1 MEYSFN
7 NRELSWLSF
16 NMRVLKQAEDRN
28 VPLLSR
34 LQFLGIFASNL
45 DEFFK
50 VRVANLMRLSRESG
64 RKRSDKAA
72 AELSPRQLLAEI
84 SRRTERAERIFD
96 ATCRQV
102 MAEIGSAGIAI
113 IGEDSLSA
121 RQRDFCREYFSSTV
135 APRLSPIILRKSARI
150 PYLSDDKSYLAVEM
164 KGGGLKSARY
174 AVVDIPVSEECPR
187 FVVLPSAA
195 ARSQIIMLDDIVRSM
210 LDDIFF
216 MFDYGSIEAYSFR
229 IVRDAELTLD
239 DDVSKS
245 TADRI
250 TEGIKGRRY
259 GSPVGLSYDRQ
270 MPAGMAEMLRSKL
283 HVSSR
288 DMLTASGRYQ
298 MMRDLVRFPRI
309 RPDLVYPH
317 MRPLRHRRLS
327 SPGSVLQSVA
337 RGDILL
343 NFPYH
348 TFQHVVD
355 MLREAAVDPRV
366 ESIRMTLY
374 RTARHSKVVNALI
387 SAARN
392 GKRVE
397 AVVELKARFD
407 EERNVENTD
416 RLQSEGVRV
425 IYSIDDL
432 KVHAK
437 AILIERREGSA
448 LKGYA
453 YVGTG
458 NFNEQTAGIYC
469 DFGLMTAD
477 KGIVDDMRTL
487 FRFLSSSHRRYKYRH
502 LLVSPF
508 HMRDELTAMID
519 GEIRNARRGR
529 RAYILAKCNSLTDE
543 KIIRRLYAASRA
555 GVEVRLI
562 VRGACCLRPGVEGM
576 SERIRAISIVDKYLE
591 HARLYIFCNRGDER
605 VFIGSADLMSR
616 NLDRRVEVCA
626 PILDRRI
633 AAHLHRVFDM
643 GWSDNI
649 KACDLSDQ
657 DENPG
662 VDGAADG
669 TYRRSQTALE
679 EYYNDLN
686 EI

>member
-16 NMRVLKQAEDRN
+16 NRRVLAQAEDRN
-28 VPLLSR
+28 VPPLSR

-45 DEFFK
+45 DEFVK
-50 VRVANLMRLSRESG
+50 VRVANLVRMSREGKRRQQGKSG
-64 RKRSDKAA
+64 
-72 AELSPRQLLAEI
+72 EFSPRQLLAEI
-84 SRRTERAERIFD
+84 SERIDRAQRIFD
-96 ATCRQV
+96 DSYRQV
-102 MAEIGSAGIAI
+102 LAEIETEGITI
-113 IGEDSLSA
+113 VDESRLSA
-121 RQRDFCREYFSSTV
+121 RQRDFCREYFSSVV
-135 APRLSPIILRKSARI
+135 APRLAPIILRKSAAM
-150 PYLSDDKSYLAVEM
+150 PYLSDDNPYLWIKM
-164 KGGGLKSARY
+164 QGGALKSARY
-174 AVVDIPVSEECPR
+174 AVVEIPVSDACRR

-195 ARSQIIMLDDIVRSM
+195 GRSEVIMLDDIIRSM
-210 LDDIFF
+210 IDEVFF
-216 MFDYGSIEAYSFR
+216 MFDYASISVHSFR
-229 IVRDAELTLD
+229 IMRDAELTVD

-250 TEGIKGRRY
+250 AEGIRSRRY
-259 GSPVGLSYDRQ
+259 GSPVRLTFDGQ
-270 MPAGMAEMLRSKL
+270 MPPDMVEMLRSKL
-283 HVSSR
+283 HVRSR
-288 DMLTASGRYQ
+288 DMLAASGRYQ
-298 MMRDLVRFPRI
+298 MMRDLMRFPKI
-309 RPDLVYPH
+309 RPDLAYAPVHPI
-317 MRPLRHRRLS
+317 RHRRLPS
-327 SPGSVLQSVA
+327 SQSILQAVA

-343 NFPYH
+343 NFPYY

-366 ESIRMTLY
+366 ETIRMTLY

-387 SAARN
+387 NAARN

-407 EERNVENTD
+407 EERNVENVD
-416 RLQSEGVRV
+416 RLQGEGVHV

-448 LKGYA
+448 LRGYA

-477 KGIVDDMRTL
+477 RRIVDDMRTL

-508 HMRDELTAMID
+508 HMRRQLTEMID
-519 GEIRNARRGR
+519 NEIRNARHGR
-529 RAYILAKCNSLTDE
+529 QAYICAKCNSLTDE

-562 VRGACCLRPGVEGM
+562 VRGACCLRPGAEGM

-591 HARLYIFCNRGDER
+591 HGRIYIFCNRGQRR

-616 NLDRRVEVCA
+616 NLDRRVEVCT
-626 PILDRRI
+626 PVFDPR
-633 AAHLHRVFDM
+633 AAERLHRVFDI
-643 GWSDNI
+643 GWHDNI
-649 KACDLSDQ
+649 KACDLSESTD
-657 DENPG
+657 DSPAIAC
-662 VDGAADG
+662 DDG
-669 TYRRSQTALE
+669 TYRRSQTQLE
-679 EYYNDLN
+679 EYYKELN

>member
-1 MEYSFN
+1 MDYSFN

-16 NMRVLKQAEDRN
+16 NRRVLKQAEDRN

-34 LQFLGIFASNL
+34 LQFLGIFSSNL

-50 VRVANLMRLSRESG
+50 VRVANLMRMSRQGGQKPSG
-64 RKRSDKAA
+64 KG
-72 AELSPRQLLAEI
+72 AELPPRQLLAEI
-84 SRRTERAERIFD
+84 SHRMEHAQRIFD
-96 ATCRQV
+96 DTYRQV
-102 MAEIGSAGIAI
+102 ISEIEAEGIVMVD
-113 IGEDSLSA
+113 ESSLSA
-121 RQRDFCREYFSSTV
+121 RQTDFCREYFSSVV
-135 APRLSPIILRKSARI
+135 APRLAPIILRKSARM
-150 PYLSDDKSYLAVEM
+150 PYLSDDTPYLAIEM
-164 KGGGLKSARY
+164 QGGALKSARY
-174 AVVDIPVSEECPR
+174 AVVGIPVSDACPR
-187 FVVLPSAA
+187 FVVLPPAA
-195 ARSQIIMLDDIVRSM
+195 GQTQVIMLDDIVRSM
-210 LDDIFF
+210 IDDIFF
-216 MFDYGSIEAYSFR
+216 MFDYGSIAIHSFR

-245 TADRI
+245 MADRI
-250 TEGIKGRRY
+250 AEGVKERRY
-259 GSPVGLSYDRQ
+259 GLPVGLTYDRH
-270 MPAGMAEMLRSKL
+270 MPAEMLEMLRSKL
-283 HVSSR
+283 HIRSR
-288 DMLTASGRYQ
+288 DMLSPSGRYQ
-298 MMRDLVRFPRI
+298 MMRDLTRFPTI
-309 RPDLVYPH
+309 RPDLIYPPV
-317 MRPLRHRRLS
+317 RPIRHRRLPPS
-327 SPGSVLQSVA
+327 GSVLQSVSRA
-337 RGDILL
+337 DILL
-343 NFPYH
+343 NFPYY

-387 SAARN
+387 NAARN
-392 GKRVE
+392 GKHVE

-416 RLQSEGVRV
+416 LLQNEGVHV
-425 IYSIDDL
+425 VYTIDDL

-437 AILIERREGSA
+437 AILIERREGTASR
-448 LKGYA
+448 GYA

-477 KGIVDDMRTL
+477 KRIIDDIRTL

-508 HMRDELTAMID
+508 HMRDELNAMID
-519 GEIRNARRGR
+519 NEMHNARRGR
-529 RAYILAKCNSLTDE
+529 RAYIFAKCNSLTDE

-576 SERIRAISIVDKYLE
+576 SERIRAVSIVDKYLE
-591 HARLYIFCNRGDER
+591 HARLYIFCNRGQER

-626 PILDRRI
+626 PIFDRRI
-633 AAHLHRVFDM
+633 AARLHHVFDI

-657 DENPG
+657 ERNPP
-662 VDGAADG
+662 VAGAGDG

-679 EYYNDLN
+679 EYYKDLN